1 MCTCLRIS
9 PSLSKQQL
17 IKVKQNQKARE
28 TQIHSEKQKK
38 KKEYCIQLTGS
49 SERKTQLIPPPW
61 FSSTVFQALAEGSKK
76 TWYQFT
82 KLTEVA
88 GQGDKGVGMKL
99 LHNYTLNQSN
109 KQKNPTKKPQQTKP
123 NPH

>member
-1 MCTCLRIS
+1 MLENLSFTVEATVDQSKTKSKSQRNTNTLR
-9 PSLSKQQL
+9 KT
-17 IKVKQNQKARE
+17 E
-28 TQIHSEKQKK
+28 KK